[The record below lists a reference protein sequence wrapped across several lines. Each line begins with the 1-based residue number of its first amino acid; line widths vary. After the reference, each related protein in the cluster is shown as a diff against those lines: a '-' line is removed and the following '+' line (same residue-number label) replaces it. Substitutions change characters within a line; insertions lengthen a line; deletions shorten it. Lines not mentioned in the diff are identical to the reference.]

1 MKQFTVHSGSE
12 ERRQL
17 LMILICVFD
26 YPVWVAVRTV
36 YHSYCFG
43 TQVALR
49 LSCGRQ
55 RKRFFIWLRTQL
67 CVMWNAFDFIILS
80 YSMFVCVHITAEIKT
95 LTCFI
100 WFKLNMLTEL
110 LSTRGEDAPESI
122 SKKKTLNVKCS
133 WDGVFPGNRCSHS
146 NEKKNV
152 PLITLIECLF
162 KKSVIVH

>member
-1 MKQFTVHSGSE
+1 MKRFIVYSGSE

-17 LMILICVFD
+17 LTILIYVFD

-43 TQVALR
+43 TQVAQR
-49 LSCGRQ
+49 LSCGRH
-55 RKRFFIWLRTQL
+55 RKHFFIWLRTQR

-80 YSMFVCVHITAEIKT
+80 YSMFVFVRITADIKT

-100 WFKLNMLTEL
+100 WFELNMLTEL

-122 SKKKTLNVKCS
+122 SKKVECWMLMGWCIPRYPVLSQFMNKHSSCNV
-133 WDGVFPGNRCSHS
+133 NRMF
-146 NEKKNV
+146 
-152 PLITLIECLF
+152 IQ
-162 KKSVIVH
+162 